1 MTQRRKARQ
10 ESLRISAFFIFRA
23 GPAEQGD
30 LWSWLGFGET
40 KKKKSS
46 YILKKWG
53 MVYLQL
59 IDILYVQV
67 SIARLVAL
75 IELNISHCGD
85 PSMCANLSF
94 IRSRVD
100 GVKSM

>member
-1 MTQRRKARQ
+1 
-10 ESLRISAFFIFRA
+10 
-23 GPAEQGD
+23 
-30 LWSWLGFGET
+30 
-40 KKKKSS
+40 
-46 YILKKWG
+46 